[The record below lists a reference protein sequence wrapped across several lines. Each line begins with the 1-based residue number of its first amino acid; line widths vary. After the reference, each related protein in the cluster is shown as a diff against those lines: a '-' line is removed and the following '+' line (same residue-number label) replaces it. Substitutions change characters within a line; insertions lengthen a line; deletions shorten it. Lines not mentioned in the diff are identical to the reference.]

1 MRKAVLIFALFIFS
15 ITCCLADYTKY
26 YEFDDNLNVKFIPSV
41 SAKDKE
47 YKKILKNEKYMQKGK
62 YKKAEKL
69 MPDYLPNI
77 ARLIYIYTDSKDFPS
92 ALKYAK
98 KLVELDKTNIFPK
111 ASKDYRLGILY
122 SQNGDYIS
130 SNNYLYPYINQNMWA
145 RFQMA
150 QNYYYMQD
158 LKNAENYAG
167 KIPPND
173 SVYLVAQELLYSI
186 YNITKNPQ
194 KAYTAAKILV
204 KLDPGNPDNYMKV
217 AYATTN
223 NDEKL
228 INLYRAKQIFY
239 SQNLS
244 SMIVKIND
252 LTAPLEQKRIDEA
265 YKKITSYCKKPD
277 WFKVKSRNEN
287 LLSGDIT
294 YWDRRQSEFF
304 ETAND
309 CIKRYSGSN
318 LAACFKDLN
327 DTQEHLDA
335 TLAAEQARREE
346 AEQREIQIR
355 QLVRQNMLLEEQ
367 NLIQWSRYNS
377 FYPRYYRHPYWW

>member
-1 MRKAVLIFALFIFS
+1 
-15 ITCCLADYTKY
+15 
-26 YEFDDNLNVKFIPSV
+26 
-41 SAKDKE
+41 
-47 YKKILKNEKYMQKGK
+47 
-62 YKKAEKL
+62 
-69 MPDYLPNI
+69 
-77 ARLIYIYTDSKDFPS
+77 
-92 ALKYAK
+92 
-98 KLVELDKTNIFPK
+98 
-111 ASKDYRLGILY
+111 
-122 SQNGDYIS
+122 
-130 SNNYLYPYINQNMWA
+130 MWA

-173 SVYLVAQELLYSI
+173 SVYLAAQELLYSI
-186 YNITKNPQ
+186 YNITQNPQ

-252 LTAPLEQKRIDEA
+252 LTAPLEQNRIDEA

>member
-92 ALKYAK
+92 ALEYAK
-98 KLVELDKTNIFPK
+98 KLVELDKTNLFPK

-122 SQNGDYIS
+122 SQNGDYLS
-130 SNNYLYPYINQNMWA
+130 SNKYLYPYINQNTWA

-158 LKNAENYAG
+158 LKSAESYAA
-167 KIPPND
+167 KISQND
-173 SVYLVAQELLYSI
+173 GAYLAAQELLYSI
-186 YNITKNPQ
+186 YNITQNPQ
-194 KAYTAAKILV
+194 KAYTAAKTLV